1 MYNLKEE
8 IMKRMFV
15 YLWVMICSLGFTACS
30 DDDGNGD
37 TEKGY
42 KVSKITAHFHE
53 DEDED
58 EIRTYSYDSQ
68 GRMIKYVYD
77 ENQIVTYTYKSNQ
90 IVVNG
95 LEDGEEIWK
104 LNDNGYIVQGESE
117 DEEIAY
123 TYDNLDQLQKMEY
136 TDGDIHIFT
145 WRDGNI
151 VKVVEAFGEVYESTS
166 EFTYSSVEN
175 KVDFDFSSYLGD
187 YHFYDE
193 LYNGSYFGKPNK
205 NLVLTCQTKEGN
217 ETSNYR
223 YEYSFNENGCVEKI
237 LQYEDDVLTVT
248 HIVEYL

>member
-1 MYNLKEE
+1 MPH
-8 IMKRMFV
+8 
-15 YLWVMICSLGFTACS
+15 YLLGLLDGSQTLTRVSFIGVFFAPQDCPAIIRKQQP
-30 DDDGNGD
+30 DDGSDN
-37 TEKGY
+37 
-42 KVSKITAHFHE
+42 E

-68 GRMIKYVYD
+68 GRMIKCVYD

-217 ETSNYR
+217 EKSN
-223 YEYSFNENGCVEKI
+223 
-237 LQYEDDVLTVT
+237 
-248 HIVEYL
+248 